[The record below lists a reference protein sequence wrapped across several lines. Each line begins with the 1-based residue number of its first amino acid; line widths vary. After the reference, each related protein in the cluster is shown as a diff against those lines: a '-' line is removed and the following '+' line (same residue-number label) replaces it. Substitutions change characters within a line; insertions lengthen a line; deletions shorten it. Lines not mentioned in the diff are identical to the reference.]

1 MTPARLHTPGSSSSR
16 RFAVPAAAAALI
28 APVVLTAGCTIFS
41 PLQTDIIS
49 PAGDGV
55 NADLGTVALRNLVV
69 VAQSKDAPALITGAL
84 INQSTQ
90 KIDVGFSLQNAATQT
105 PVMLSLDPGE
115 AKPLN
120 GLQIAGAGATPG
132 AMVEVMV
139 ATPDAGNKLVNTP
152 VLPPRAGGPY
162 ATVTPTTKGS

>member
-41 PLQTDIIS
+41 PLQTDVIA
-49 PAGDGV
+49 PGGDGV
-55 NADLGTVALRNLVV
+55 NADLGAVALRNLVV
-69 VAQSKDAPALITGAL
+69 VSESKDAPAMITGAL
-84 INQSTQ
+84 VNESNQKVQ
-90 KIDVGFSLQNAATQT
+90 VGFSLQNATSQT
-105 PVMLSLDPGE
+105 PVTMSLDPGE

-120 GLQIAGAGATPG
+120 GLQIAAGGAVPG
-132 AMVEVMV
+132 TMIDVMV
-139 ATPDAGNKLVNTP
+139 ATPDAGTKLVNTP

-162 ATVTPTTKGS
+162 ATVTPTKGS